1 MCVFFRRSKTT
12 SKESNALNLKLGV
25 WANGIYVDSKRPF
38 FNEDAAAG
46 RNNDLV
52 SEHLAILIITTRTIT
67 LLSQKKKKGKK
78 EKNSLLW

>member
-1 MCVFFRRSKTT
+1 MCVFFRSKTT
-12 SKESNALNLKLGV
+12 SKESSTLNLKLGV

-67 LLSQKKKKGKK
+67 LLSKKKKGKK
-78 EKNSLLW
+78 EKDSLLW